1 MSAKERVTI
10 PLHAHCK
17 VCGKSIPW
25 GKDYCSNE
33 CRDKESKAQKKAK
46 RMSRFYLLFFVM
58 LIVLMLIF
66 SFLSA
71 PR

>member
-1 MSAKERVTI
+1 MSAKERGTI

-33 CRDKESKAQKKAK
+33 CREKEFRAQKRAK
-46 RMSRFYLLFFVM
+46 RMNRFFILFFVL
-58 LIVLMLIF
+58 LIILML
-66 SFLSA
+66 FLSL

>member
-1 MSAKERVTI
+1 MSTKEKAI

-33 CRDKESKAQKKAK
+33 CKEKELKAQKRSK

-58 LIVLMLIF
+58 LIILMII
-66 SFLSA
+66 LSLA
-71 PR
+71 SPRG